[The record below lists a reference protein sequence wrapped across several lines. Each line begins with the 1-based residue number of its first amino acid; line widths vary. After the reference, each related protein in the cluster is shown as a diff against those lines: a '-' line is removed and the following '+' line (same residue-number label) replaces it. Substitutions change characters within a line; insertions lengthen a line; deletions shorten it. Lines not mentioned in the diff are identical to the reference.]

1 MILSIADEGLLDQ
14 IKIRIVNAKSQ
25 ENTGNKEKT
34 IEKYQTKVVEKLD
47 LELIKKEQNYKSPS
61 IIEIEKL
68 INEADIQEPIEE
80 LLKMI

>member
-47 LELIKKEQNYKSPS
+47 LELIKKEQN
-61 IIEIEKL
+61 
-68 INEADIQEPIEE
+68 INVLL
-80 LLKMI
+80 LLK

>member
-25 ENTGNKEKT
+25 ENTGNNEKT

-47 LELIKKEQNYKSPS
+47 LELIKKEQN
-61 IIEIEKL
+61 
-68 INEADIQEPIEE
+68 INVLL
-80 LLKMI
+80 LLK